1 MPAGSDTTLCN
12 ISWDRLRYPR
22 ILLRGRALVLKLHPA
37 NMPHE
42 DGAALLSRTSRGFVV
57 FIKRVVADTTKNTN
71 GERPLFLTA
80 WA

>member
-1 MPAGSDTTLCN
+1 
-12 ISWDRLRYPR
+12 
-22 ILLRGRALVLKLHPA
+22 
-37 NMPHE
+37 MPHE